1 MLQAT
6 KVRLP
11 RAFLPLFPEEIRE
24 QQAGGAGGEREK
36 AADFGLCRLGWPRGR
51 TSARR
56 EVLPAG
62 DRHPRPQGRGRAP
75 PPAQAPATEPLLHR
89 DPRGPPSGQGGSAA
103 AGGLLVPLPAGLGG
117 RLRILPRPLRTVRSH
132 RGTARKFRGTVGPH
146 RRAQGKAGLGRGRF
160 DTSPGVAPVSPA
172 VSRRGAGS
180 CRQGGD
186 GAGRRLKGKSS
197 PPPLPPGVCVSV
209 LPREGKARRRHP
221 WGWLRWWCPSGRAA
235 GGAAGRAAG
244 SLRSLLPGGSPAAG
258 DGGQGPRAKGWRGLR
273 ACGRRGRDQPAEV
286 VVCLIAFSV
295 YRN

>member
-1 MLQAT
+1 MVGEGMLQAT

-197 PPPLPPGVCVSV
+197 PPPPPSPRGCVCRCS
-209 LPREGKARRRHP
+209 LARGRRGGGTRGAGCGGGARRGGLPAEPRAGRP
-221 WGWLRWWCPSGRAA
+221 ARSAPCCP
-235 GGAAGRAAG
+235 GAAPRPGTAGRGRGRRGGGGCAPAG
-244 SLRSLLPGGSPAAG
+244 DAGETSPLRSLCA
-258 DGGQGPRAKGWRGLR
+258 
-273 ACGRRGRDQPAEV
+273 
-286 VVCLIAFSV
+286 
-295 YRN
+295 

>member
-197 PPPLPPGVCVSV
+197 PPPPPPGGVCVGAPSRGEGEEEAPV
-209 LPREGKARRRHP
+209 GLAAVVVPVGAGCRRSRGQGGRLAPLPAARGQPRGRGRR
-221 WGWLRWWCPSGRAA
+221 A
-235 GGAAGRAAG
+235 GAAGEGVAG
-244 SLRSLLPGGSPAAG
+244 VARLRETRERPA
-258 DGGQGPRAKGWRGLR
+258 R
-273 ACGRRGRDQPAEV
+273 
-286 VVCLIAFSV
+286 
-295 YRN
+295 